1 MTANYLHE
9 LRTHGEIKVSRR
21 EVSNPWTIT
30 SPAATVNPMFRFLA
44 PCLILLLFGCST
56 TRKRNPDEAQAPII
70 PAPYARVSQ
79 TESNL
84 LQLEIAARMF
94 VPAKKHRPVIW
105 LTGVSHLGDQEY
117 YDALQQHLDKV
128 DLVLFEGIGDSRRED
143 KSSHS
148 GAKPAAQKPNDDPP
162 EDLSHSLQSR
172 MASALG
178 LKFQLEAMDYDRANF
193 QSCDLSVTELRDLF
207 SQNADASEKPSGGQN
222 FENLLDIMQ
231 GNSFWSGVLRLG
243 LGMLGSSPIFQ
254 AMAKVTLIETLYEIQ
269 GDPGNIQGLP
279 PDVHDLLKVLIEKR
293 NQKVVDDIQQLPS
306 KHLKT
311 VAVFYG
317 AGHMPDLEKR
327 LRNQLHYRPARD
339 IWFTAI
345 SVDLARAGVS
355 TNQLHFLRTMIHK
368 QLEDVGKSLQK

>member
-162 EDLSHSLQSR
+162 EDLSSRHALGRGQDDRCYWSDGRPAFWRPQGGARQSR
-172 MASALG
+172 TGLHRPELPRAGLRSAGAQPGRL
-178 LKFQLEAMDYDRANF
+178 AVRRRA
-193 QSCDLSVTELRDLF
+193 DGPL
-207 SQNADASEKPSGGQN
+207 A
-222 FENLLDIMQ
+222 
-231 GNSFWSGVLRLG
+231 
-243 LGMLGSSPIFQ
+243 
-254 AMAKVTLIETLYEIQ
+254 
-269 GDPGNIQGLP
+269 
-279 PDVHDLLKVLIEKR
+279 
-293 NQKVVDDIQQLPS
+293 
-306 KHLKT
+306 
-311 VAVFYG
+311 
-317 AGHMPDLEKR
+317 
-327 LRNQLHYRPARD
+327 
-339 IWFTAI
+339 
-345 SVDLARAGVS
+345 ARAS
-355 TNQLHFLRTMIHK
+355 TDADDARCRRRDGSVRRRWRRHALLHCRHRPTARKHRCCSLSTALLRRARSRRWCTASPPSTR
-368 QLEDVGKSLQK
+368 V